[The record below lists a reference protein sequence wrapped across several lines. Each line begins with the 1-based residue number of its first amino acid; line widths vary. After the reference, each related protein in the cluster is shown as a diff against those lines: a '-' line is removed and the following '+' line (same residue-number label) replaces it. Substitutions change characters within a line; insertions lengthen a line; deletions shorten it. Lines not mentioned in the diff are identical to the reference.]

1 MISGLLAVRRS
12 SSDTSVTSVVIGE
25 AGRVLSDGSP
35 IHVAGTMS
43 RVRAAQALS
52 SPLYLANARPDA
64 RADVIARCTCGGWG
78 GPYEGSALR
87 SPGRPQGVGV
97 ITAQPGSG
105 PTVLRI
111 LLGSQLRRLR
121 EAKGVTRDD
130 AGYTIRASGSKI
142 SRMELGRVSFKERDV
157 EDLLDLYGVDEE
169 EAQALIALA
178 KQANSPG
185 WWHKYGDVLP
195 DWFQVYVGLEEAA
208 SLIRLY
214 EVQFIP
220 GLLQTAGYARAV
232 VRLGQPFAT
241 PEEVERRVGLRLARQ
256 EVLTKPGGPRLWAVV
271 DEAALRRPIGGREVM
286 RAQLVQ
292 LIEVA
297 GEANITLQVVPFR
310 SGGHAAEAGAFTI
323 MRFPEVDLPDVVYL
337 EHLTSALYLDKRED
351 VEKYTEVMERLSVE
365 GESPERTTE
374 ILSGMLEEA
383 IEE

>member
-1 MISGLLAVRRS
+1 VHVRR
-12 SSDTSVTSVVIGE
+12 
-25 AGRVLSDGSP
+25 AGRSDEGTAHGSP
-35 IHVAGTMS
+35 GLPVG
-43 RVRAAQALS
+43 AA
-52 SPLYLANARPDA
+52 
-64 RADVIARCTCGGWG
+64 
-78 GPYEGSALR
+78 
-87 SPGRPQGVGV
+87 V

-111 LLGSQLRRLR
+111 LLGTQLRRLR

-130 AGYTIRASGSKI
+130 AGYAIRASGSKI

-169 EAQALIALA
+169 ETKALVALA

-214 EVQFIP
+214 EVQFVP
-220 GLLQTAGYARAV
+220 GLLQTADYARAV
-232 VRLGQPFAT
+232 MRLGRPSAT
-241 PEEVERRVGLRLARQ
+241 VDEVEQRLGLRLTRQ
-256 EVLTKPGGPRLWAVV
+256 EMLTKPDGPRLWAVI

-286 RAQLVQ
+286 RAQLLR
-292 LIEVA
+292 LIEA
-297 GEANITLQVVPFR
+297 AREPNITLQVVSFR

-337 EHLTSALYLDKRED
+337 EQLTSALYLDKRED

-365 GESPERTTE
+365 GESPERT
-374 ILSGMLEEA
+374 IDIVSGMLEEA
-383 IEE
+383 IDE

>member
-1 MISGLLAVRRS
+1 M
-12 SSDTSVTSVVIGE
+12 
-25 AGRVLSDGSP
+25 
-35 IHVAGTMS
+35 
-43 RVRAAQALS
+43 
-52 SPLYLANARPDA
+52 
-64 RADVIARCTCGGWG
+64 
-78 GPYEGSALR
+78 
-87 SPGRPQGVGV
+87 

-178 KQANSPG
+178 RQANSPG
-185 WWHKYGDVLP
+185 WWHKYSDVLP

-208 SLIRLY
+208 LLIRLY
-214 EVQFIP
+214 EVQFVP
-220 GLLQTAGYARAV
+220 GLLQTADYARAV
-232 VRLGQPFAT
+232 IRLGLPSASAD
-241 PEEVERRVGLRLARQ
+241 EVERRVGLRLARQ
-256 EVLTKPGGPRLWAVV
+256 EVLKKESGGPRLWAVV
-271 DEAALRRPIGGREVM
+271 DEAALRRPIGGGEVM
-286 RAQLVQ
+286 RAQLVR
-292 LIEVA
+292 LIEA
-297 GEANITLQVVPFR
+297 AREPNITLQVVPFR
-310 SGGHAAEAGAFTI
+310 SGGHAAEAGAFTV

-351 VEKYTEVMERLSVE
+351 VERYTEVMERLSVE
-365 GESPERTTE
+365 GESPERTID
-374 ILSGMLEEA
+374 ILSGMLEEV